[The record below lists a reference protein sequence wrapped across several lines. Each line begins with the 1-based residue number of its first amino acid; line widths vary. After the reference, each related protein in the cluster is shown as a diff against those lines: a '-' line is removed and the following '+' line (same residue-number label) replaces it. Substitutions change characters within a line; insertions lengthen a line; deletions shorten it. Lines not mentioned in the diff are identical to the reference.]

1 MMSEMTTT
9 TSKNLPN
16 NLNAAPASMG
26 TAHRLPML
34 TANRPVKISF
44 AHGSSSLVSGPSEVL
59 IGDGRVALIAGPCAI
74 ESHEVLLET
83 AQAVKAS
90 GACCL
95 RGGIYKMRTSPDS
108 FQGLGESAFS
118 FISEV
123 KRAVGLPLAS
133 EITDPRQLG
142 DFVDSV
148 EMFQVGSRNM
158 YNYELLKELG
168 ALNKPVLL
176 KRAFAATVDEWLKAA
191 DYVVKGGNE
200 NVILCERGIR
210 TFENTS
216 RNTLDLNSVAYL
228 KMHSS
233 YPVIVD
239 PSHGTGRPELIGP
252 MSLAA
257 IAAGADGLIIE
268 VHPHPIHALSDAHQA
283 LSFDQ
288 FAAIV
293 GDVRRVAE
301 ALGRKLTTVEHAT

>member
-1 MMSEMTTT
+1 MMSEITTII
-9 TSKNLPN
+9 PN
-16 NLNAAPASMG
+16 NANTHSGKPG
-26 TAHRLPML
+26 TAHFLPMP
-34 TANRPVKISF
+34 TTSSPVRISF
-44 AHGSSSLVSGPSEVL
+44 TQPGSGKSEVL

-74 ESHEVLLET
+74 ESQELLLET

-108 FQGLGESAFS
+108 FQGLGEAAFS
-118 FISEV
+118 FITEV
-123 KRAVGLPLAS
+123 KRIVGLPLAS

-142 DFVDSV
+142 KFVDAV

-168 ALNKPVLL
+168 SLKKPVLL

-191 DYVVKGGNE
+191 DYVVKGGNDR
-200 NVILCERGIR
+200 VVLCERGIR

-216 RNTLDLNSVAYL
+216 RNTLDLNSVVYL

-257 IAAGADGLIIE
+257 VAAGADGLIIE
-268 VHPHPIHALSDAHQA
+268 VHPHPRQALSDAHQA

-288 FAAIV
+288 FTSIV
-293 GDVRRVAE
+293 SDIRRVAG
-301 ALGRKLTTVEHAT
+301 ALGRKLTTVETSL